1 MDNAAPRV
9 PAPLQK
15 DFTMLKR
22 RYLKYLPLVIA
33 AAGIATFVG
42 TRSFADSHAMGPDGG
57 RGHWGRWMFQEM
69 DANHDGKVTQ
79 AEVDAFEAARAA
91 EIDANHDGKITA
103 DEIQAFREKQRA
115 KREAA
120 MLARMDTNG
129 DGTVSVQ
136 EYQAAQTWRLARMDR
151 NGDGTIDEQDMH
163 GRDGGG
169 MHRRHH
175 PWSDDGSDE

>member
-1 MDNAAPRV
+1 
-9 PAPLQK
+9 
-15 DFTMLKR
+15 MLKR
-22 RYLKYLPLVIA
+22 RYLTYLPLVIA

-42 TRSFADSHAMGPDGG
+42 TRSFADNHAMGPDGG
-57 RGHWGRWMFQEM
+57 HGHWGRWMFQEM

-79 AEVDAFEAARAA
+79 AEIEAFETARAA

-103 DEIQAFREKQRA
+103 DEIQTFREKQRA

-120 MLARMDTNG
+120 RLARMDSNG

-151 NGDGTIDEQDMH
+151 NGDGTIDEQDMR

-169 MHRRHH
+169 MHHRHR

>member
-1 MDNAAPRV
+1 
-9 PAPLQK
+9 
-15 DFTMLKR
+15 MLNR

-33 AAGIATFVG
+33 AAGIAALVG
-42 TRSFADSHAMGPDGG
+42 TRSFADAPGMGRDGG
-57 RGHWGRWMFQEM
+57 RGHWGHWMFQEM

-79 AEVDAFEAARAA
+79 AEIDAFEAARAA
-91 EIDANHDGKITA
+91 EIDTNHDGKITA
-103 DEIQAFREKQRA
+103 DELQAFHEKEKA

-136 EYQAAQTWRLARMDR
+136 EYEAAQTWRLARMDR

-163 GRDGGG
+163 MRGGDGGG
-169 MHRRHH
+169 MHHRHH
-175 PWSDDGSDE
+175 PWSEDGSDE

>member
-1 MDNAAPRV
+1 
-9 PAPLQK
+9 
-15 DFTMLKR
+15 MLKR
-22 RYLKYLPLVIA
+22 PYLKYLPLVIA
-33 AAGIATFVG
+33 VAGIATFVG

-57 RGHWGRWMFQEM
+57 HGHWGRWMFLEM

-79 AEVDAFEAARAA
+79 AEIEAFEAARAA

-103 DEIQAFREKQRA
+103 DEIQAFREKERA

-120 MLARMDTNG
+120 RLARMDTNG

-136 EYQAAQTWRLARMDR
+136 EYEAAQTWRLARMDR

-163 GRDGGG
+163 MPDGGG
-169 MHRRHH
+169 MHHRHH
-175 PWSDDGSDE
+175 RWSDDGSDE

>member
-1 MDNAAPRV
+1 M
-9 PAPLQK
+9 
-15 DFTMLKR
+15 FKR
-22 RYLKYLPLVIA
+22 SYLKFLPLVIA

-42 TRSFADSHAMGPDGG
+42 ARSFADTPGMGRDGG
-57 RGHWGRWMFQEM
+57 HGHWGRWMIQEM
-69 DANHDGKVTQ
+69 DANKDGKVTQ

-103 DEIQAFREKQRA
+103 DEIQAFREKERA

-120 MLARMDTNG
+120 MLARMDTDG
-129 DGTVSVQ
+129 DGAVSVQ
-136 EYQAAQTWRLARMDR
+136 EYEAAQTWRLARMDR

-163 GRDGGG
+163 MRGGDDGG
-169 MHRRHH
+169 MHHRHH